1 MPHRVDDARR
11 WRAQAEAARTIA
23 DQMTD
28 PERKRVMV
36 DIALGYMEL
45 ARMADARDRAGH
57 E

>member
-45 ARMADARDRAGH
+45 ARMADARDRAGR